1 MMARDSLCGHWQ
13 EQPMNR
19 IREIREAAGL
29 SAKQL
34 GEMVGTSGNQITR
47 LETGERRLTVEWM
60 TRIAEALRVTP
71 ADLISRANLAEMSD
85 EVESHA
91 DDAVSKAIALKGLRL
106 YRVLGRNVV
115 RVGVIPGE
123 TITVDMSDAAV
134 HGLKGLEVVL
144 VEAGTPQQKKLILRQ
159 FVPPDM
165 LITNRGDSNIAL
177 SLNDPDI
184 RPRIIGVVLV

>member
-1 MMARDSLCGHWQ
+1 
-13 EQPMNR
+13 MNR

-85 EVESHA
+85 EVESQA